1 MQVWLVDHPTFL
13 DEFARFFLRS
23 LLYRNAL
30 DLLDSESQERVRLF
44 YHRADSCRCIIGRL
58 LPRVLLSEKGVSAEN
73 IQFAK
78 TDAGKPYFARRLLFF
93 LSVTT
98 GVSPPI
104 GYNISHDNELVAI
117 AFAPGEHCL
126 QIGVDVMR
134 ERLPRGERFT
144 SFLRAVGDTL
154 TQGEKRLLSGD
165 DVPENEAISRF
176 YLIWTIKE
184 AYTKAIGL
192 GLGFD
197 LQRIEYDVATKM
209 VTVDGVAATEWR
221 FETSQVTVDEEAYR
235 VTVAQFVGSGNGG
248 GTVVALT
255 QGQIV
260 RTGASSFVRKAIR
273 QIKGLELEGQI

>member
-1 MQVWLVDHPTFL
+1 MQVTVWLVDHPTFL
-13 DEFARFFLRS
+13 DES
-23 LLYRNAL
+23 LYRNAL
-30 DLLDSESQERVRLF
+30 NLLDSSSQERVRLF
-44 YHRADSCRCIIGRL
+44 YHRADSCRCLIGRL

-78 TDAGKPYFARRLLFF
+78 TDAGKPYF
-93 LSVTT
+93 VTP

-104 GYNISHDNELVAI
+104 GYNISHDNELVAM
-117 AFAPGEHCL
+117 AFAPGEHGPPAFR
-126 QIGVDVMR
+126 IGVDVMR

-154 TQGEKRLLSGD
+154 TQEEKRLLSGD
-165 DVPENEAISRF
+165 DVPENEAITRF

-192 GLGFD
+192 GLGFE
-197 LQRIEYDVATKM
+197 LQRIEYDVATKT
-209 VTVDGVAATEWR
+209 VTVDGMTATEWQ

-248 GTVVALT
+248 GTVVTLT

-273 QIKGLELEGQI
+273 QLRGLELEG

>member
-13 DEFARFFLRS
+13 DEF
-23 LLYRNAL
+23 LYRNAL

-78 TDAGKPYFARRLLFF
+78 TDAGKPYF
-93 LSVTT
+93 VTT

-117 AFAPGEHCL
+117 AFAPGEHG

-209 VTVDGVAATEWR
+209 VTVDGVVATEWR

-273 QIKGLELEGQI
+273 QIRGLEHEGQI